1 MRDRAS
7 GDVEGLTL
15 ATSDGATLIRNARLA
30 IMPGRRYALVGP
42 NGSGKSTLLQAI
54 ADGAVQGWPESLSVA
69 LVAQDIDVAPH
80 SLLQN
85 MFDAKAAALR
95 AADLEAERDTLEAE
109 LDAKGPASD
118 GALGPAA
125 AKAACRLG
133 EIEALLDAITGPEAE
148 RDARAILAGL
158 QFPDASASAS
168 ALSGGW
174 KQRLALARALF
185 VRPDVL
191 LLDEPSNQ
199 LDLIA
204 LRWLGDHLTT
214 ATASSP
220 TRTTITHDAAAL
232 GGLDRHAQPR
242 GWRHL
247 RAWAV

>member
-1 MRDRAS
+1 MCVRAHDDHSTHTRKSKASTHTSFLSRLRDTSPPQMSRVDYVVTTTS
-7 GDVEGLTL
+7 GRCATGHAAIVEGLTL

-69 LVAQDIDVAPH
+69 LVAQDIDVAPY

-95 AADLEAERDTLEAE
+95 ASDLEAERDELDAE

-133 EIEALLDAITGPEAE
+133 EIEALLDAIPGRKRSAM
-148 RDARAILAGL
+148 RAPSSLACN
-158 QFPDASASAS
+158 FRTPASAAD
-168 ALSGGW
+168 GGW
-174 KQRLALARALF
+174 KQRLAPLERS
-185 VRPDVL
+185 VRPTCCC
-191 LLDEPSNQ
+191 STS
-199 LDLIA
+199 
-204 LRWLGDHLTT
+204 R
-214 ATASSP
+214 ATNW
-220 TRTTITHDAAAL
+220 T
-232 GGLDRHAQPR
+232 
-242 GWRHL
+242 
-247 RAWAV
+247 